1 MGVFLVFLY
10 YSLNAYSMAR
20 PQYTPEQRNFCVMQ
34 YVKNGEGY
42 GVIPKVQTA
51 FGRRFPGV
59 RIPERRSIKD
69 MVDKQNSYYT
79 SHNLNSKASPS
90 PTYSGRPRTGRSAR
104 NLARV
109 RLTLNRDKNKNITD
123 PAASPR

>member
-1 MGVFLVFLY
+1 MRFLKKGRFKQYGCFLVFLY
-10 YSLNAYSMAR
+10 YFVNAFSMAR

-59 RIPERRSIKD
+59 RIPERRSIKA
-69 MVDKQNSYYT
+69 MVDKQNSLLY
-79 SHNLNSKASPS
+79 
-90 PTYSGRPRTGRSAR
+90 RPQ
-104 NLARV
+104 
-109 RLTLNRDKNKNITD
+109 
-123 PAASPR
+123 P